1 VPARTAPEPPKWQGN
16 MVRSWVET
24 RRRGMGEDLFSSAET
39 NSSVAVAAAPAPA
52 PAKTE
57 ENDTHSAYVSV
68 LKEISGPLLSA
79 VSQVVAG
86 QRENGIA
93 ISAIDEANA
102 FNHLIQQVVNIT
114 RTTSATL
121 EIGRDATAPNGEP
134 MRRQIIEAVSD
145 LMGAHYRAAAQLQ
158 PSSLVGQLTAAITQI
173 AIEGARREDLM
184 PGLGTMT
191 QARLGIDMLR
201 AIPPVVHAVTRFAFG
216 RNALVLITE
225 VAWEL
230 QYKAVEVT
238 KRLMGTGATLQAW
251 HSVYGAALHAAA
263 EMYAEAHYAEA
274 DQFARYTPEQRQAFI
289 QAMGPELP
297 MTNVWAAFDRQT
309 DFLAQFTATMMS
321 VTDKSGNGT
330 TGWLVG
336 RP

>member
-1 VPARTAPEPPKWQGN
+1 

-24 RRRGMGEDLFSSAET
+24 RRRGMGDDLFPSAT
-39 NSSVAVAAAPAPA
+39 TTTAVATAPAATAPA
-52 PAKTE
+52 PAKSDE
-57 ENDTHSAYVSV
+57 PDTHSAYVSV

-79 VSQVVAG
+79 VNQVVAG
-86 QRENGIA
+86 QRENGVA
-93 ISAIDEANA
+93 ISAMDEANA
-102 FNHLIQQVVNIT
+102 FNQLIQQVVNIT

-121 EIGRDATAPNGEP
+121 EIGRDDVAPNGEP
-134 MRRQIIEAVSD
+134 LRRQILEAISD
-145 LMGAHYRAAAQLQ
+145 LMGAHYRAAGQLQ
-158 PSSLVGQLTAAITQI
+158 PSALVGQLTAAITQI

-184 PGLGTMT
+184 PGLGAMT
-191 QARLGIDMLR
+191 QARIGIDMLR
-201 AIPPVVHAVTRFAFG
+201 AIPPVVHAVSRFAFG

-251 HSVYGAALHAAA
+251 HSIYGAALHAAA

-274 DQFARYTPEQRQAFI
+274 DLFARYSPEQRQAFI
-289 QAMGPELP
+289 RTMGPELP
-297 MTNVWAAFDRQT
+297 MTNVWATFDRQT
-309 DFLAQFTATMMS
+309 DFLAQFTSTMMS
-321 VTDKSGNGT
+321 VTDNAGT
-330 TGWLVG
+330 GSAGSTGWLAG